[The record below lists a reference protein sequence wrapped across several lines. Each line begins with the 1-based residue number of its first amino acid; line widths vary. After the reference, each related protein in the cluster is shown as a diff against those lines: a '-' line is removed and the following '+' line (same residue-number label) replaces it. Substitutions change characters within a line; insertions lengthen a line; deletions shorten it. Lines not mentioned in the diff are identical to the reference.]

1 MASCT
6 SPAPV
11 PVKSTA
17 GIQSYYQAKIEE
29 LESVYRERTQNLRRL
44 EAQRNELNSK
54 VRLLR
59 EELQLLQE
67 PGSYVGEV
75 VKAMG
80 KTKVLVKVNT
90 NLQPAC
96 LFGCAQIEWR
106 IQKIVDLTSAET
118 GESGGKVCG

>member
-1 MASCT
+1 MATISQFT
-6 SPAPV
+6 HFSPNTMSA
-11 PVKSTA
+11 KQTA

-29 LESVYRERTQNLRRL
+29 LEAIYRERTQNLRRL

-80 KTKVLVKVNT
+80 KTKVLVKVH
-90 NLQPAC
+90 
-96 LFGCAQIEWR
+96 R
-106 IQKIVDLTSAET
+106 SVDFRNDYQ
-118 GESGGKVCG
+118 

>member
-1 MASCT
+1 MKQRKKTFFGQLSAVEKLMASCISQHT
-6 SPAPV
+6 A
-11 PVKSTA
+11 VKQTA
-17 GIQSYYQAKIEE
+17 GIQSYYHAKIEE
-29 LESVYRERTQNLRRL
+29 LEAVYRERTQNLRRL

-80 KTKVLVKVNT
+80 KTKVLVKV
-90 NLQPAC
+90 
-96 LFGCAQIEWR
+96 
-106 IQKIVDLTSAET
+106 
-118 GESGGKVCG
+118 

>member
-1 MASCT
+1 MSCKVQ
-6 SPAPV
+6 AANPV
-11 PVKSTA
+11 QTA
-17 GIQSYYQAKIEE
+17 GIHSYYQAKIEE

-44 EAQRNELNSK
+44 EAQRNELNTK

-80 KTKVLVKVNT
+80 KNKVLVKVRERLGT
-90 NLQPAC
+90 RGA
-96 LFGCAQIEWR
+96 
-106 IQKIVDLTSAET
+106 
-118 GESGGKVCG
+118 